1 MRTRWELN
9 KANITFCGF
18 HLQYFVQTLCLSKP
32 TGWVQTLHRL
42 TVCITVVTTVTLTFL
57 QQDKDLL
64 CLEKNMSEKTT
75 TEQGQGCGSHY
86 IYEDKQFTPCLHFCL
101 HLNSKGG
108 QMAFD
113 FLWLSRNMHHCSP
126 DTSIQIHSYLD
137 AFLVWMALPWP
148 PVTLWRIN
156 YFWPRMF
163 SLTRKLRKPSFL
175 YRVNRRHP
183 FSEWCWNTCS
193 YISF

>member
-1 MRTRWELN
+1 MSADTS
-9 KANITFCGF
+9 
-18 HLQYFVQTLCLSKP
+18 QTYCMYYSSDDSYTDISSARQRPSLF
-32 TGWVQTLHRL
+32 R
-42 TVCITVVTTVTLTFL
+42 
-57 QQDKDLL
+57 
-64 CLEKNMSEKTT
+64 KNMSEKTT
-75 TEQGQGCGSHY
+75 TEQGQGRGSHY

-175 YRVNRRHP
+175 CRVNRRHP